1 MTTYCW
7 GHSREELQ
15 SQPPPRE
22 HGSQVPGPALEGEEV
37 MATVQVLAAWRVRA
51 AGGGRQDTKD
61 GELLFVHLAEGS
73 GFWSA
78 LLEKAMPRSTGV
90 TKRPQAGEGHAYS
103 VTGAAEGESSRGLQK
118 LICSRN
124 PWGEVEWT
132 GPWND
137 NCPNWNTVDPD
148 IKLEEEDQHQEG
160 GKSGCTFLVGLI
172 QKHRRRQ
179 RKRNQRARERLDA
192 FIHLREVRD
201 RFKLPPGEDA
211 LMPSTFEP
219 NRDGDFCILGQLT
232 TKFYG
237 RHVDSDGSGKLG
249 RKEFYSLWTE
259 IQKYQKIHREIDA
272 GRSGSV
278 NSCERRKAL
287 EEAGFELRCPLH
299 RVIITRLADEIP
311 TVVGIFSAF
320 GLVFTVS
327 LFAWICCQRKSS
339 KSNKT
344 PPYKFVHVLKGV
356 DIYPENLNS
365 KKKFGADEKN
375 EVKNTPAAPKNSLHL
390 DLEKRDL
397 NGNFPK
403 TNLKAGSP
411 SDLENVTPKLS
422 SEGEKEAVS
431 PDSLKS
437 STSLA
442 SDEKQEKLGALVFS
456 LEYNFEKKAFMVNIK
471 EARGLPAM
479 DEQSMTSDPYIK
491 MTILPEKK
499 HKVKTRV
506 LRKTLDPAFDETFTF
521 YGIPYTQI
529 QELALHF
536 TILSFDRFSRDDI
549 IGEVLIPLAG
559 IELTGGKMLMNREI
573 IKRNVR
579 KSSGRGELLISLCYQ
594 STTNT
599 LTVVVL
605 KARHLP
611 KSDVSGLS
619 DPYVKVNL
627 YHAKKRISKKKTHV
641 KKCTPNAVFNELFV
655 FDIPCEGLEEISV
668 EFLVL
673 DSERGSRNE
682 VIGRLVLGAAAEGT
696 GGEHWKEICDYPR
709 RQIAKWHVLCDG

>member
-1 MTTYCW
+1 MAPITA
-7 GHSREELQ
+7 SREE
-15 SQPPPRE
+15 
-22 HGSQVPGPALEGEEV
+22 
-37 MATVQVLAAWRVRA
+37 
-51 AGGGRQDTKD
+51 
-61 GELLFVHLAEGS
+61 F
-73 GFWSA
+73 
-78 LLEKAMPRSTGV
+78 
-90 TKRPQAGEGHAYS
+90 
-103 VTGAAEGESSRGLQK
+103 
-118 LICSRN
+118 
-124 PWGEVEWT
+124 
-132 GPWND
+132 
-137 NCPNWNTVDPD
+137 
-148 IKLEEEDQHQEG
+148 
-160 GKSGCTFLVGLI
+160 
-172 QKHRRRQ
+172 
-179 RKRNQRARERLDA
+179 
-192 FIHLREVRD
+192 
-201 RFKLPPGEDA
+201 
-211 LMPSTFEP
+211 
-219 NRDGDFCILGQLT
+219 
-232 TKFYG
+232 
-237 RHVDSDGSGKLG
+237 
-249 RKEFYSLWTE
+249 
-259 IQKYQKIHREIDA
+259 
-272 GRSGSV
+272 
-278 NSCERRKAL
+278 
-287 EEAGFELRCPLH
+287 
-299 RVIITRLADEIP
+299 DEIP

-365 KKKFGADEKN
+365 KKKFGAEDKGEAKN
-375 EVKNTPAAPKNSLHL
+375 KSIIPKSSLHL

-403 TNLKAGSP
+403 T
-411 SDLENVTPKLS
+411 VPKITSS
-422 SEGEKEAVS
+422 SEVENSIPKVFPEREKDSVS

-437 STSLA
+437 ISSL
-442 SDEKQEKLGALVFS
+442 SSEEKQDKLGTLFFS

-491 MTILPEKK
+491 MTVLPEKK

-521 YGIPYTQI
+521 YGIPYAQV
-529 QELALHF
+529 QDLSLHF
-536 TILSFDRFSRDDI
+536 MILSFDRFSRDDV
-549 IGEVLIPLAG
+549 IGEVLFPLSG
-559 IELTGGKMLMNREI
+559 IELSEGRMLMNKEI
-573 IKRNVR
+573 IKKNVR

-611 KSDVSGLS
+611 KADVSGLS

-655 FDIPCEGLEEISV
+655 FDIPCEGLEEISI

-673 DSERGSRNE
+673 DSDRGSRNE
-682 VIGRLVLGAAAEGT
+682 IIGRLTLGATAEGT
-696 GGEHWKEICDYPR
+696 AGEHWKEICEYPR
-709 RQIAKWHVLCDG
+709 RQIAKWHMLCDG

>member
-1 MTTYCW
+1 MAPIAT
-7 GHSREELQ
+7 SREE
-15 SQPPPRE
+15 
-22 HGSQVPGPALEGEEV
+22 
-37 MATVQVLAAWRVRA
+37 
-51 AGGGRQDTKD
+51 
-61 GELLFVHLAEGS
+61 F
-73 GFWSA
+73 
-78 LLEKAMPRSTGV
+78 
-90 TKRPQAGEGHAYS
+90 
-103 VTGAAEGESSRGLQK
+103 
-118 LICSRN
+118 
-124 PWGEVEWT
+124 
-132 GPWND
+132 
-137 NCPNWNTVDPD
+137 
-148 IKLEEEDQHQEG
+148 
-160 GKSGCTFLVGLI
+160 
-172 QKHRRRQ
+172 
-179 RKRNQRARERLDA
+179 
-192 FIHLREVRD
+192 
-201 RFKLPPGEDA
+201 
-211 LMPSTFEP
+211 
-219 NRDGDFCILGQLT
+219 
-232 TKFYG
+232 
-237 RHVDSDGSGKLG
+237 
-249 RKEFYSLWTE
+249 
-259 IQKYQKIHREIDA
+259 
-272 GRSGSV
+272 
-278 NSCERRKAL
+278 
-287 EEAGFELRCPLH
+287 
-299 RVIITRLADEIP
+299 
-311 TVVGIFSAF
+311 
-320 GLVFTVS
+320 VS

-375 EVKNTPAAPKNSLHL
+375 EVKNKPAGPKNSLRL

-411 SDLENVTPKLS
+411 DLENVTPKLF

-437 STSLA
+437 STSLT
-442 SDEKQEKLGALVFS
+442 SDEKQEKLGTLFFS
-456 LEYNFEKKAFMVNIK
+456 LEYNFEKKTFVVNIK

-491 MTILPEKK
+491 MMILPEKK

-549 IGEVLIPLAG
+549 IGEVLIPLTG
-559 IELTGGKMLMNREI
+559 IELTDGKKLMNREI

-594 STTNT
+594 SITNT

-673 DSERGSRNE
+673 DSERESQNE
-682 VIGRLVLGAAAEGT
+682 VIGRLVLGAAAEGAS
-696 GGEHWKEICDYPR
+696 GEHWKEICDYPR

>member
-1 MTTYCW
+1 
-7 GHSREELQ
+7 
-15 SQPPPRE
+15 
-22 HGSQVPGPALEGEEV
+22 
-37 MATVQVLAAWRVRA
+37 
-51 AGGGRQDTKD
+51 
-61 GELLFVHLAEGS
+61 
-73 GFWSA
+73 
-78 LLEKAMPRSTGV
+78 
-90 TKRPQAGEGHAYS
+90 
-103 VTGAAEGESSRGLQK
+103 
-118 LICSRN
+118 
-124 PWGEVEWT
+124 
-132 GPWND
+132 
-137 NCPNWNTVDPD
+137 
-148 IKLEEEDQHQEG
+148 
-160 GKSGCTFLVGLI
+160 
-172 QKHRRRQ
+172 
-179 RKRNQRARERLDA
+179 
-192 FIHLREVRD
+192 
-201 RFKLPPGEDA
+201 
-211 LMPSTFEP
+211 
-219 NRDGDFCILGQLT
+219 
-232 TKFYG
+232 
-237 RHVDSDGSGKLG
+237 
-249 RKEFYSLWTE
+249 
-259 IQKYQKIHREIDA
+259 
-272 GRSGSV
+272 V
-278 NSCERRKAL
+278 N
-287 EEAGFELRCPLH
+287 H
-299 RVIITRLADEIP
+299 EIP

-320 GLVFTVS
+320 GLVFSVS

-365 KKKFGADEKN
+365 KKKFGADDKSEAKN
-375 EVKNTPAAPKNSLHL
+375 KSAMPKDSLHL

-403 TNLKAGSP
+403 TTTKMQGSP
-411 SDLENVTPKLS
+411 DLENSFPKHFAERKKDS
-422 SEGEKEAVS
+422 VS

-437 STSLA
+437 ITSL
-442 SDEKQEKLGALVFS
+442 SSEDKQDKLGTLFFS
-456 LEYNFEKKAFMVNIK
+456 LEYNFEKKAFVVNIK

-521 YGIPYTQI
+521 YGIPYSQI
-529 QELALHF
+529 QDLTLHF
-536 TILSFDRFSRDDI
+536 MVLSFDRFSRDDV

-559 IELTGGKMLMNREI
+559 IELSEGRLLMDREI

-579 KSSGRGELLISLCYQ
+579 KSSGRGELLVSLCYQ

-655 FDIPCEGLEEISV
+655 FDIPCEGLDDISI

-673 DSERGSRNE
+673 DSDRGSRNE
-682 VIGRLVLGAAAEGT
+682 VIGRLTLGSSAEGT
-696 GGEHWKEICDYPR
+696 GGEHWKEICEYPR
-709 RQIAKWHVLCDG
+709 RQIAKWHMLCDVTRIDTFFKLMIKQAYIFLLKGLLYGRHKEGNFDQGNPYCKDDWEGTEWQNIKISVPSAASCKMELENAMISSSSSSSAGSREYKVVMLGAGGVGKSVWHKGCVSTDAGSPLKYMIDFMREVGNECR

>member
-1 MTTYCW
+1 
-7 GHSREELQ
+7 
-15 SQPPPRE
+15 
-22 HGSQVPGPALEGEEV
+22 
-37 MATVQVLAAWRVRA
+37 MAPI
-51 AGGGRQDTKD
+51 
-61 GELLFVHLAEGS
+61 
-73 GFWSA
+73 SA
-78 LLEKAMPRSTGV
+78 S
-90 TKRPQAGEGHAYS
+90 
-103 VTGAAEGESSRGLQK
+103 
-118 LICSRN
+118 
-124 PWGEVEWT
+124 
-132 GPWND
+132 
-137 NCPNWNTVDPD
+137 
-148 IKLEEEDQHQEG
+148 HQQ
-160 GKSGCTFLVGLI
+160 F
-172 QKHRRRQ
+172 
-179 RKRNQRARERLDA
+179 
-192 FIHLREVRD
+192 
-201 RFKLPPGEDA
+201 
-211 LMPSTFEP
+211 
-219 NRDGDFCILGQLT
+219 
-232 TKFYG
+232 
-237 RHVDSDGSGKLG
+237 
-249 RKEFYSLWTE
+249 
-259 IQKYQKIHREIDA
+259 
-272 GRSGSV
+272 
-278 NSCERRKAL
+278 
-287 EEAGFELRCPLH
+287 
-299 RVIITRLADEIP
+299 DEIP

-320 GLVFTVS
+320 GLVFSVS

-365 KKKFGADEKN
+365 KKKFGVDDKIEEKN
-375 EVKNTPAAPKNSLHL
+375 KSEMSKNSLHL

-403 TNLKAGSP
+403 TTSKMQSSP
-411 SDLENVTPKLS
+411 DSENS
-422 SEGEKEAVS
+422 SSKNFSEKKKDSVS

-437 STSLA
+437 TTSL
-442 SDEKQEKLGALVFS
+442 SSEEKQDKLGTLFLS
-456 LEYNFEKKAFMVNIK
+456 LEYNFEKKAFVVSIK

-521 YGIPYTQI
+521 YGIPYSQI
-529 QELALHF
+529 QDLTLHF
-536 TILSFDRFSRDDI
+536 MILSFDRFSRDDV

-559 IELTGGKMLMNREI
+559 IELSEGRMLMDREI
-573 IKRNVR
+573 IKRN

-627 YHAKKRISKKKTHV
+627 YHVKKRISKKKTHV

-655 FDIPCEGLEEISV
+655 FDIPCEGLDDISI

-673 DSERGSRNE
+673 DSDRGSRNE
-682 VIGRLVLGAAAEGT
+682 VIGRLTLGSSAEGT
-696 GGEHWKEICDYPR
+696 GGEHWKEICEYPR
-709 RQIAKWHVLCDG
+709 RQIAKWHMLCDG

>member
-1 MTTYCW
+1 MAPIAT
-7 GHSREELQ
+7 SREE
-15 SQPPPRE
+15 
-22 HGSQVPGPALEGEEV
+22 
-37 MATVQVLAAWRVRA
+37 
-51 AGGGRQDTKD
+51 
-61 GELLFVHLAEGS
+61 F
-73 GFWSA
+73 
-78 LLEKAMPRSTGV
+78 
-90 TKRPQAGEGHAYS
+90 
-103 VTGAAEGESSRGLQK
+103 
-118 LICSRN
+118 
-124 PWGEVEWT
+124 
-132 GPWND
+132 
-137 NCPNWNTVDPD
+137 
-148 IKLEEEDQHQEG
+148 
-160 GKSGCTFLVGLI
+160 
-172 QKHRRRQ
+172 
-179 RKRNQRARERLDA
+179 
-192 FIHLREVRD
+192 
-201 RFKLPPGEDA
+201 
-211 LMPSTFEP
+211 
-219 NRDGDFCILGQLT
+219 
-232 TKFYG
+232 
-237 RHVDSDGSGKLG
+237 
-249 RKEFYSLWTE
+249 
-259 IQKYQKIHREIDA
+259 
-272 GRSGSV
+272 
-278 NSCERRKAL
+278 
-287 EEAGFELRCPLH
+287 
-299 RVIITRLADEIP
+299 DEIP
-311 TVVGIFSAF
+311 AVVGIFSAF

-365 KKKFGADEKN
+365 KKKFGGDDKH
-375 EVKNTPAAPKNSLHL
+375 EVKNKPAVPKNSLHL

-403 TNLKAGSP
+403 TNLKAGTISEP
-411 SDLENVTPKLS
+411 ENGTSKLFP
-422 SEGEKEAVS
+422 EGEKETVS

-437 STSLA
+437 STSLTLE
-442 SDEKQEKLGALVFS
+442 DKQEKLGTLYFS

-529 QELALHF
+529 QELTLHF
-536 TILSFDRFSRDDI
+536 TILSFDRFSRDDT
-549 IGEVLIPLAG
+549 IGEVLIPLSG
-559 IELTGGKMLMNREI
+559 IELSDGKMLMNREI
-573 IKRNVR
+573 IKRN

-611 KSDVSGLS
+611 KSDVSALS

-655 FDIPCEGLEEISV
+655 FDIPCEGLEDISV

-673 DSERGSRNE
+673 DSERGSQNE
-682 VIGRLVLGAAAEGT
+682 TIGRLVLGASAEGT
-696 GGEHWKEICDYPR
+696 GGEHWKEICDFPR
-709 RQIAKWHVLCDG
+709 RQIAKWHMLCDG

>member
-1 MTTYCW
+1 KMAPITN
-7 GHSREELQ
+7 SREE
-15 SQPPPRE
+15 
-22 HGSQVPGPALEGEEV
+22 
-37 MATVQVLAAWRVRA
+37 
-51 AGGGRQDTKD
+51 
-61 GELLFVHLAEGS
+61 F
-73 GFWSA
+73 
-78 LLEKAMPRSTGV
+78 
-90 TKRPQAGEGHAYS
+90 
-103 VTGAAEGESSRGLQK
+103 
-118 LICSRN
+118 
-124 PWGEVEWT
+124 
-132 GPWND
+132 
-137 NCPNWNTVDPD
+137 
-148 IKLEEEDQHQEG
+148 
-160 GKSGCTFLVGLI
+160 
-172 QKHRRRQ
+172 
-179 RKRNQRARERLDA
+179 
-192 FIHLREVRD
+192 
-201 RFKLPPGEDA
+201 
-211 LMPSTFEP
+211 
-219 NRDGDFCILGQLT
+219 
-232 TKFYG
+232 
-237 RHVDSDGSGKLG
+237 
-249 RKEFYSLWTE
+249 
-259 IQKYQKIHREIDA
+259 
-272 GRSGSV
+272 
-278 NSCERRKAL
+278 
-287 EEAGFELRCPLH
+287 
-299 RVIITRLADEIP
+299 DEIP

-339 KSNKT
+339 KSKT

-365 KKKFGADEKN
+365 KKNFGADEKTQ
-375 EVKNTPAAPKNSLHL
+375 VKNKPAVPKNLLHL

-411 SDLENVTPKLS
+411 SDLENVTPKLFP
-422 SEGEKEAVS
+422 EGEKEIIS

-437 STSLA
+437 STSLT
-442 SDEKQEKLGALVFS
+442 SDEKQEKLGTLFFS
-456 LEYNFEKKAFMVNIK
+456 LEYNFEKKAFVVNIK

-491 MTILPEKK
+491 MMILPEKK

-536 TILSFDRFSRDDI
+536 TILSFDRFSRDDV
-549 IGEVLIPLAG
+549 IGEVFIPLAG
-559 IELTGGKMLMNREI
+559 IELTDGKMLMNREI

-611 KSDVSGLS
+611 KSDVAGLS

-627 YHAKKRISKKKTHV
+627 YYAKKRISKKKTHV

-682 VIGRLVLGAAAEGT
+682 VIGRLVLGAAAEGAS
-696 GGEHWKEICDYPR
+696 GEHWKEICDYPR
-709 RQIAKWHVLCDG
+709 RQIAKWHMLCDG

>member
-1 MTTYCW
+1 MAPITS
-7 GHSREELQ
+7 SREE
-15 SQPPPRE
+15 
-22 HGSQVPGPALEGEEV
+22 
-37 MATVQVLAAWRVRA
+37 
-51 AGGGRQDTKD
+51 
-61 GELLFVHLAEGS
+61 F
-73 GFWSA
+73 
-78 LLEKAMPRSTGV
+78 
-90 TKRPQAGEGHAYS
+90 
-103 VTGAAEGESSRGLQK
+103 
-118 LICSRN
+118 
-124 PWGEVEWT
+124 
-132 GPWND
+132 
-137 NCPNWNTVDPD
+137 
-148 IKLEEEDQHQEG
+148 
-160 GKSGCTFLVGLI
+160 
-172 QKHRRRQ
+172 
-179 RKRNQRARERLDA
+179 
-192 FIHLREVRD
+192 
-201 RFKLPPGEDA
+201 
-211 LMPSTFEP
+211 
-219 NRDGDFCILGQLT
+219 
-232 TKFYG
+232 
-237 RHVDSDGSGKLG
+237 
-249 RKEFYSLWTE
+249 
-259 IQKYQKIHREIDA
+259 
-272 GRSGSV
+272 
-278 NSCERRKAL
+278 
-287 EEAGFELRCPLH
+287 
-299 RVIITRLADEIP
+299 DEIP

-339 KSNKT
+339 KTNKT

-365 KKKFGADEKN
+365 KKKFGADDKN
-375 EVKNTPAAPKNSLHL
+375 EAKNKPVVPKTSLHL
-390 DLEKRDL
+390 DLEKKDL

-403 TNLKAGSP
+403 ANPKAGSP
-411 SDLENVTPKLS
+411 SDLENLTPKPF
-422 SEGEKEAVS
+422 SEREQKESTS

-437 STSLA
+437 NSSLC
-442 SDEKQEKLGALVFS
+442 SVEKQDKLGTLFFS
-456 LEYNFEKKAFMVNIK
+456 LEYNFEKKAFIVNIK

-521 YGIPYTQI
+521 YGIPYSQI
-529 QELALHF
+529 QDLVLHF
-536 TILSFDRFSRDDI
+536 IILSFDRFSRDDI
-549 IGEVLIPLAG
+549 IGEVLIPLSG
-559 IELTGGKMLMNREI
+559 IELADGRMLMNREI

-611 KSDVSGLS
+611 KADVSGLS

-673 DSERGSRNE
+673 DSDRGSRNE
-682 VIGRLVLGAAAEGT
+682 VIGRLVLGASAEGT
-696 GGEHWKEICDYPR
+696 GGEHWKEICEYPR
-709 RQIAKWHVLCDG
+709 RQIAKWHMLCDG

>member
-1 MTTYCW
+1 M
-7 GHSREELQ
+7 
-15 SQPPPRE
+15 
-22 HGSQVPGPALEGEEV
+22 
-37 MATVQVLAAWRVRA
+37 
-51 AGGGRQDTKD
+51 
-61 GELLFVHLAEGS
+61 
-73 GFWSA
+73 
-78 LLEKAMPRSTGV
+78 
-90 TKRPQAGEGHAYS
+90 
-103 VTGAAEGESSRGLQK
+103 
-118 LICSRN
+118 
-124 PWGEVEWT
+124 
-132 GPWND
+132 
-137 NCPNWNTVDPD
+137 
-148 IKLEEEDQHQEG
+148 
-160 GKSGCTFLVGLI
+160 
-172 QKHRRRQ
+172 
-179 RKRNQRARERLDA
+179 
-192 FIHLREVRD
+192 
-201 RFKLPPGEDA
+201 
-211 LMPSTFEP
+211 
-219 NRDGDFCILGQLT
+219 
-232 TKFYG
+232 
-237 RHVDSDGSGKLG
+237 
-249 RKEFYSLWTE
+249 
-259 IQKYQKIHREIDA
+259 
-272 GRSGSV
+272 
-278 NSCERRKAL
+278 
-287 EEAGFELRCPLH
+287 
-299 RVIITRLADEIP
+299 
-311 TVVGIFSAF
+311 
-320 GLVFTVS
+320 
-327 LFAWICCQRKSS
+327 
-339 KSNKT
+339 
-344 PPYKFVHVLKGV
+344 HVLKGV

-365 KKKFGADEKN
+365 KKKFGGDDKH
-375 EVKNTPAAPKNSLHL
+375 EVKNKPAVPKNSLHL

-403 TNLKAGSP
+403 TNLKAGSN
-411 SDLENVTPKLS
+411 SELENGTPKLF

-437 STSLA
+437 STSLT
-442 SDEKQEKLGALVFS
+442 SEEKQEKLGTLFFS
-456 LEYNFEKKAFMVNIK
+456 LEYNFEKKAFVVNIK

-549 IGEVLIPLAG
+549 IGEVLIPLSG
-559 IELTGGKMLMNREI
+559 IELSDGKMLMNKEI

-579 KSSGRGELLISLCYQ
+579 KSFGRGELLISLCYQ

-655 FDIPCEGLEEISV
+655 FDIPCEGLEDISV

-673 DSERGSRNE
+673 DSERGSQNE
-682 VIGRLVLGAAAEGT
+682 IIGRLVLGASAEGT
-696 GGEHWKEICDYPR
+696 GGEHWKEICDFPR
-709 RQIAKWHVLCDG
+709 RQIAKWHMLSDG

>member
-1 MTTYCW
+1 MAPITT
-7 GHSREELQ
+7 SREE
-15 SQPPPRE
+15 
-22 HGSQVPGPALEGEEV
+22 
-37 MATVQVLAAWRVRA
+37 
-51 AGGGRQDTKD
+51 
-61 GELLFVHLAEGS
+61 F
-73 GFWSA
+73 
-78 LLEKAMPRSTGV
+78 
-90 TKRPQAGEGHAYS
+90 
-103 VTGAAEGESSRGLQK
+103 
-118 LICSRN
+118 
-124 PWGEVEWT
+124 
-132 GPWND
+132 
-137 NCPNWNTVDPD
+137 
-148 IKLEEEDQHQEG
+148 
-160 GKSGCTFLVGLI
+160 
-172 QKHRRRQ
+172 
-179 RKRNQRARERLDA
+179 
-192 FIHLREVRD
+192 
-201 RFKLPPGEDA
+201 
-211 LMPSTFEP
+211 
-219 NRDGDFCILGQLT
+219 
-232 TKFYG
+232 
-237 RHVDSDGSGKLG
+237 
-249 RKEFYSLWTE
+249 
-259 IQKYQKIHREIDA
+259 
-272 GRSGSV
+272 
-278 NSCERRKAL
+278 
-287 EEAGFELRCPLH
+287 
-299 RVIITRLADEIP
+299 DEIP

-365 KKKFGADEKN
+365 KKKFGADDKN
-375 EVKNTPAAPKNSLHL
+375 EVKNKPAVPKNSLHL

-411 SDLENVTPKLS
+411 PDLENVIPKLF
-422 SEGEKEAVS
+422 SEGEKDAVS

-437 STSLA
+437 STSL
-442 SDEKQEKLGALVFS
+442 SSEEKQEKLGTLFFS
-456 LEYNFEKKAFMVNIK
+456 LEYNFEKKAFVVNIK

-549 IGEVLIPLAG
+549 IGEVLIPLEG
-559 IELTGGKMLMNREI
+559 MELSDGKMLMNREI

-611 KSDVSGLS
+611 KTDVSGLS

-682 VIGRLVLGAAAEGT
+682 VIGRLILGAAAEGT
-696 GGEHWKEICDYPR
+696 GGEHWKEICEYPR
-709 RQIAKWHVLCDG
+709 RQIAKWHMLCDG

>member
-1 MTTYCW
+1 MAPIAT
-7 GHSREELQ
+7 SREE
-15 SQPPPRE
+15 
-22 HGSQVPGPALEGEEV
+22 
-37 MATVQVLAAWRVRA
+37 
-51 AGGGRQDTKD
+51 
-61 GELLFVHLAEGS
+61 F
-73 GFWSA
+73 
-78 LLEKAMPRSTGV
+78 
-90 TKRPQAGEGHAYS
+90 
-103 VTGAAEGESSRGLQK
+103 
-118 LICSRN
+118 
-124 PWGEVEWT
+124 
-132 GPWND
+132 
-137 NCPNWNTVDPD
+137 
-148 IKLEEEDQHQEG
+148 
-160 GKSGCTFLVGLI
+160 
-172 QKHRRRQ
+172 
-179 RKRNQRARERLDA
+179 
-192 FIHLREVRD
+192 
-201 RFKLPPGEDA
+201 
-211 LMPSTFEP
+211 
-219 NRDGDFCILGQLT
+219 
-232 TKFYG
+232 
-237 RHVDSDGSGKLG
+237 
-249 RKEFYSLWTE
+249 
-259 IQKYQKIHREIDA
+259 
-272 GRSGSV
+272 
-278 NSCERRKAL
+278 
-287 EEAGFELRCPLH
+287 
-299 RVIITRLADEIP
+299 DEIP
-311 TVVGIFSAF
+311 AVVGIFSAF

-365 KKKFGADEKN
+365 KKKFGGDDKH
-375 EVKNTPAAPKNSLHL
+375 EVKIKPAVPKNSLHL

-403 TNLKAGSP
+403 TNLKAGTISEP
-411 SDLENVTPKLS
+411 ENGTSKLFP
-422 SEGEKEAVS
+422 EGEKETVS

-437 STSLA
+437 STSLTLE
-442 SDEKQEKLGALVFS
+442 DKQEKLGTLYFS

-529 QELALHF
+529 QELTLHF
-536 TILSFDRFSRDDI
+536 TILSFDRFSRDDT
-549 IGEVLIPLAG
+549 IGEVLIPLSG
-559 IELTGGKMLMNREI
+559 IELSDGKMLMNREI

-579 KSSGRGELLISLCYQ
+579 SSGRGELLISLCYQ

-611 KSDVSGLS
+611 KSDVSALS

-655 FDIPCEGLEEISV
+655 FDIPCEGLEDISV

-673 DSERGSRNE
+673 DSERGSQNE
-682 VIGRLVLGAAAEGT
+682 TIGRLVLGASAEGT
-696 GGEHWKEICDYPR
+696 GGEHWKEICDFPR
-709 RQIAKWHVLCDG
+709 RQIAKWHMLCDG

>member
-1 MTTYCW
+1 MAPISA
-7 GHSREELQ
+7 SREE
-15 SQPPPRE
+15 
-22 HGSQVPGPALEGEEV
+22 
-37 MATVQVLAAWRVRA
+37 
-51 AGGGRQDTKD
+51 
-61 GELLFVHLAEGS
+61 F
-73 GFWSA
+73 
-78 LLEKAMPRSTGV
+78 
-90 TKRPQAGEGHAYS
+90 
-103 VTGAAEGESSRGLQK
+103 
-118 LICSRN
+118 
-124 PWGEVEWT
+124 
-132 GPWND
+132 
-137 NCPNWNTVDPD
+137 
-148 IKLEEEDQHQEG
+148 
-160 GKSGCTFLVGLI
+160 
-172 QKHRRRQ
+172 
-179 RKRNQRARERLDA
+179 
-192 FIHLREVRD
+192 
-201 RFKLPPGEDA
+201 
-211 LMPSTFEP
+211 
-219 NRDGDFCILGQLT
+219 
-232 TKFYG
+232 
-237 RHVDSDGSGKLG
+237 
-249 RKEFYSLWTE
+249 
-259 IQKYQKIHREIDA
+259 
-272 GRSGSV
+272 
-278 NSCERRKAL
+278 
-287 EEAGFELRCPLH
+287 
-299 RVIITRLADEIP
+299 DEIP

-365 KKKFGADEKN
+365 KKKFGADDKSEAKS
-375 EVKNTPAAPKNSLHL
+375 KSMMPKNSLHL

-403 TNLKAGSP
+403 TTPKIQSSP
-411 SDLENVTPKLS
+411 DLEKLTPKHFVEREKDSISPESLKSNTSLS
-422 SEGEKEAVS
+422 SE
-431 PDSLKS
+431 
-437 STSLA
+437 
-442 SDEKQEKLGALVFS
+442 EKQDKLGTLFFS
-456 LEYNFEKKAFMVNIK
+456 LEYNFEKKAFVVNIK

-521 YGIPYTQI
+521 YGIPYSQVQDLI
-529 QELALHF
+529 LHF
-536 TILSFDRFSRDDI
+536 MILSFDRFSRDDI
-549 IGEVLIPLAG
+549 IGEVLIPLEG
-559 IELTGGKMLMNREI
+559 IELSEGRMLMNREI

-611 KSDVSGLS
+611 KADVSGLS

-655 FDIPCEGLEEISV
+655 FDIPCEGLEDISI

-673 DSERGSRNE
+673 DSDRGSRNE
-682 VIGRLVLGAAAEGT
+682 IIGRLTLGASAEGT
-696 GGEHWKEICDYPR
+696 SGEHWKEICEYPR
-709 RQIAKWHVLCDG
+709 RQIAKWHMLCDG

>member
-1 MTTYCW
+1 M
-7 GHSREELQ
+7 EERR
-15 SQPPPRE
+15 SPRS
-22 HGSQVPGPALEGEEV
+22 HRKNC
-37 MATVQVLAAWRVRA
+37 MCRA
-51 AGGGRQDTKD
+51 AGAEVSGLSQTVTWRRES
-61 GELLFVHLAEGS
+61 GEPGDSRAVS
-73 GFWSA
+73 SV
-78 LLEKAMPRSTGV
+78 PR
-90 TKRPQAGEGHAYS
+90 
-103 VTGAAEGESSRGLQK
+103 
-118 LICSRN
+118 
-124 PWGEVEWT
+124 
-132 GPWND
+132 
-137 NCPNWNTVDPD
+137 
-148 IKLEEEDQHQEG
+148 
-160 GKSGCTFLVGLI
+160 
-172 QKHRRRQ
+172 
-179 RKRNQRARERLDA
+179 
-192 FIHLREVRD
+192 
-201 RFKLPPGEDA
+201 
-211 LMPSTFEP
+211 
-219 NRDGDFCILGQLT
+219 
-232 TKFYG
+232 
-237 RHVDSDGSGKLG
+237 
-249 RKEFYSLWTE
+249 
-259 IQKYQKIHREIDA
+259 A
-272 GRSGSV
+272 GRLESG
-278 NSCERRKAL
+278 
-287 EEAGFELRCPLH
+287 EAAPASRTAAPAPRTAAPAPRTAAPAPRTSLSTNMAPIADSRQQF
-299 RVIITRLADEIP
+299 DEIP

-320 GLVFTVS
+320 GLVFSVS

-365 KKKFGADEKN
+365 KKKFGADDKSEAKN
-375 EVKNTPAAPKNSLHL
+375 KSATPKNSLHL

-403 TNLKAGSP
+403 TTTKMQGST
-411 SDLENVTPKLS
+411 DLENSSPKHFAERKKDS
-422 SEGEKEAVS
+422 VS

-437 STSLA
+437 ITSL
-442 SDEKQEKLGALVFS
+442 SSEDKQDKLGTLFFS
-456 LEYNFEKKAFMVNIK
+456 LEYNFEKKAFVVNIK

-521 YGIPYTQI
+521 YGIPYSQI
-529 QELALHF
+529 QDLTLHF
-536 TILSFDRFSRDDI
+536 MVLSFDRFSRDDV

-559 IELTGGKMLMNREI
+559 TELSEGRLLMDREI

-579 KSSGRGELLISLCYQ
+579 KSSGRGELLVSLCYQ

-655 FDIPCEGLEEISV
+655 FDIPCEGLDDISI

-673 DSERGSRNE
+673 DSDRGSRNE
-682 VIGRLVLGAAAEGT
+682 VIGRLTLGSSAEGT
-696 GGEHWKEICDYPR
+696 GGEHWKEICEYPR
-709 RQIAKWHVLCDG
+709 RQIAKWHMLCDG

>member
-1 MTTYCW
+1 MAPITTN
-7 GHSREELQ
+7 REE
-15 SQPPPRE
+15 
-22 HGSQVPGPALEGEEV
+22 
-37 MATVQVLAAWRVRA
+37 
-51 AGGGRQDTKD
+51 
-61 GELLFVHLAEGS
+61 F
-73 GFWSA
+73 
-78 LLEKAMPRSTGV
+78 
-90 TKRPQAGEGHAYS
+90 
-103 VTGAAEGESSRGLQK
+103 
-118 LICSRN
+118 
-124 PWGEVEWT
+124 
-132 GPWND
+132 
-137 NCPNWNTVDPD
+137 
-148 IKLEEEDQHQEG
+148 
-160 GKSGCTFLVGLI
+160 
-172 QKHRRRQ
+172 
-179 RKRNQRARERLDA
+179 
-192 FIHLREVRD
+192 
-201 RFKLPPGEDA
+201 
-211 LMPSTFEP
+211 
-219 NRDGDFCILGQLT
+219 
-232 TKFYG
+232 
-237 RHVDSDGSGKLG
+237 
-249 RKEFYSLWTE
+249 
-259 IQKYQKIHREIDA
+259 
-272 GRSGSV
+272 
-278 NSCERRKAL
+278 
-287 EEAGFELRCPLH
+287 
-299 RVIITRLADEIP
+299 DEIP

-327 LFAWICCQRKSS
+327 LFAWICCQRRSS

-356 DIYPENLNS
+356 DIYPENLKS
-365 KKKFGADEKN
+365 KKKFGGDDKN
-375 EVKNTPAAPKNSLHL
+375 EVKNKTIVPINSLHL

-403 TNLKAGSP
+403 SSHKPGSL
-411 SDLENVTPKLS
+411 SDVENVTSKLFT
-422 SEGEKEAVS
+422 EGEKEATF
-431 PDSLKS
+431 PESLKS
-437 STSLA
+437 STSLT
-442 SDEKQEKLGALVFS
+442 SEEKQEKLGTLYLS

-536 TILSFDRFSRDDI
+536 TVLSFDRFSRDDI
-549 IGEVLIPLAG
+549 IGEVLIPLSG
-559 IELTGGKMLMNREI
+559 IELSDGKMLMSREI
-573 IKRNVR
+573 TKRNIR

-682 VIGRLVLGAAAEGT
+682 VIGRLVLGATAEGS
-696 GGEHWKEICDYPR
+696 GGEHWKEICDFPR

>member
-1 MTTYCW
+1 MAPIAA
-7 GHSREELQ
+7 S
-15 SQPPPRE
+15 
-22 HGSQVPGPALEGEEV
+22 GEE
-37 MATVQVLAAWRVRA
+37 
-51 AGGGRQDTKD
+51 
-61 GELLFVHLAEGS
+61 F
-73 GFWSA
+73 
-78 LLEKAMPRSTGV
+78 
-90 TKRPQAGEGHAYS
+90 
-103 VTGAAEGESSRGLQK
+103 
-118 LICSRN
+118 
-124 PWGEVEWT
+124 
-132 GPWND
+132 
-137 NCPNWNTVDPD
+137 
-148 IKLEEEDQHQEG
+148 
-160 GKSGCTFLVGLI
+160 
-172 QKHRRRQ
+172 
-179 RKRNQRARERLDA
+179 
-192 FIHLREVRD
+192 
-201 RFKLPPGEDA
+201 
-211 LMPSTFEP
+211 
-219 NRDGDFCILGQLT
+219 
-232 TKFYG
+232 
-237 RHVDSDGSGKLG
+237 
-249 RKEFYSLWTE
+249 
-259 IQKYQKIHREIDA
+259 
-272 GRSGSV
+272 
-278 NSCERRKAL
+278 
-287 EEAGFELRCPLH
+287 
-299 RVIITRLADEIP
+299 DEIP

-365 KKKFGADEKN
+365 KKKFGADDKN
-375 EVKNTPAAPKNSLHL
+375 EAKGKPATPKSSLHL

-403 TNLKAGSP
+403 TIPKIPSS
-411 SDLENVTPKLS
+411 SDLENFPPKLFP
-422 SEGEKEAVS
+422 EREKDSIS

-437 STSLA
+437 ITSV
-442 SDEKQEKLGALVFS
+442 SSEEKQEKLGTLFFS
-456 LEYNFEKKAFMVNIK
+456 IEYNFEKKAFMVNIK

-521 YGIPYTQI
+521 YGIPYTQV
-529 QELALHF
+529 QDLSLHF
-536 TILSFDRFSRDDI
+536 MILSFDRFSRDDV
-549 IGEVLIPLAG
+549 IGEVLFPLSG
-559 IELTGGKMLMNREI
+559 IELSEGRMLMNKEI
-573 IKRNVR
+573 FKKNVR

-611 KSDVSGLS
+611 KADVSGLS

-655 FDIPCEGLEEISV
+655 FDIPCEGLEEISI

-673 DSERGSRNE
+673 DSDRGSRNE
-682 VIGRLVLGAAAEGT
+682 IVGRLTLGASAEGT
-696 GGEHWKEICDYPR
+696 AGEHWKEICEYPR
-709 RQIAKWHVLCDG
+709 RQIAKWHALCDG

>member
-1 MTTYCW
+1 MAPITS
-7 GHSREELQ
+7 SREE
-15 SQPPPRE
+15 
-22 HGSQVPGPALEGEEV
+22 
-37 MATVQVLAAWRVRA
+37 
-51 AGGGRQDTKD
+51 
-61 GELLFVHLAEGS
+61 F
-73 GFWSA
+73 
-78 LLEKAMPRSTGV
+78 
-90 TKRPQAGEGHAYS
+90 
-103 VTGAAEGESSRGLQK
+103 
-118 LICSRN
+118 
-124 PWGEVEWT
+124 
-132 GPWND
+132 
-137 NCPNWNTVDPD
+137 
-148 IKLEEEDQHQEG
+148 
-160 GKSGCTFLVGLI
+160 
-172 QKHRRRQ
+172 
-179 RKRNQRARERLDA
+179 
-192 FIHLREVRD
+192 
-201 RFKLPPGEDA
+201 
-211 LMPSTFEP
+211 
-219 NRDGDFCILGQLT
+219 
-232 TKFYG
+232 
-237 RHVDSDGSGKLG
+237 
-249 RKEFYSLWTE
+249 
-259 IQKYQKIHREIDA
+259 
-272 GRSGSV
+272 
-278 NSCERRKAL
+278 
-287 EEAGFELRCPLH
+287 
-299 RVIITRLADEIP
+299 DEIP

-339 KSNKT
+339 KTNKT

-375 EVKNTPAAPKNSLHL
+375 EAKNKPVVPKTSLHL

-403 TNLKAGSP
+403 VNPKAVSP
-411 SDLENVTPKLS
+411 SDLENLTTKS
-422 SEGEKEAVS
+422 FSEREHKESTS

-437 STSLA
+437 SSSLC
-442 SDEKQEKLGALVFS
+442 SVEKQDKLGTLFFS
-456 LEYNFEKKAFMVNIK
+456 LEYNFEKKAFVVNIK

-521 YGIPYTQI
+521 YGIPYSQI
-529 QELALHF
+529 QDLVLHF
-536 TILSFDRFSRDDI
+536 IILSFDRFSRDDI
-549 IGEVLIPLAG
+549 IGEVLIPLSG
-559 IELTGGKMLMNREI
+559 IELADGRMLMNREI

-611 KSDVSGLS
+611 KADVSGLS

-673 DSERGSRNE
+673 DSDRGSRNE
-682 VIGRLVLGAAAEGT
+682 VIGRLVLGASAEGT
-696 GGEHWKEICDYPR
+696 GGEHWKEICEYPR
-709 RQIAKWHVLCDG
+709 RQIAKWHMLCDG

>member
-1 MTTYCW
+1 MAPITS
-7 GHSREELQ
+7 SREE
-15 SQPPPRE
+15 
-22 HGSQVPGPALEGEEV
+22 
-37 MATVQVLAAWRVRA
+37 
-51 AGGGRQDTKD
+51 
-61 GELLFVHLAEGS
+61 F
-73 GFWSA
+73 
-78 LLEKAMPRSTGV
+78 
-90 TKRPQAGEGHAYS
+90 
-103 VTGAAEGESSRGLQK
+103 
-118 LICSRN
+118 
-124 PWGEVEWT
+124 
-132 GPWND
+132 
-137 NCPNWNTVDPD
+137 
-148 IKLEEEDQHQEG
+148 
-160 GKSGCTFLVGLI
+160 
-172 QKHRRRQ
+172 
-179 RKRNQRARERLDA
+179 
-192 FIHLREVRD
+192 
-201 RFKLPPGEDA
+201 
-211 LMPSTFEP
+211 
-219 NRDGDFCILGQLT
+219 
-232 TKFYG
+232 
-237 RHVDSDGSGKLG
+237 
-249 RKEFYSLWTE
+249 
-259 IQKYQKIHREIDA
+259 
-272 GRSGSV
+272 
-278 NSCERRKAL
+278 
-287 EEAGFELRCPLH
+287 
-299 RVIITRLADEIP
+299 DEIP

-339 KSNKT
+339 KTNKT

-356 DIYPENLNS
+356 DIYPENLSS
-365 KKKFGADEKN
+365 KKKFGADDKN
-375 EVKNTPAAPKNSLHL
+375 EAKNKPVVPKTSLHL

-403 TNLKAGSP
+403 ANPKAGSP
-411 SDLENVTPKLS
+411 SDLENLTPKPF
-422 SEGEKEAVS
+422 SEREQKESTS

-437 STSLA
+437 SSSLC
-442 SDEKQEKLGALVFS
+442 SVEKQDKLGTLFFS
-456 LEYNFEKKAFMVNIK
+456 LEYNFEKKAFVVNIK

-521 YGIPYTQI
+521 YGIPYSQI
-529 QELALHF
+529 QDLILHF
-536 TILSFDRFSRDDI
+536 IILSFDRFSRDDI
-549 IGEVLIPLAG
+549 IGEVLIPLSG
-559 IELTGGKMLMNREI
+559 IELADGRMLMNREI

-611 KSDVSGLS
+611 KADVSGLS

-673 DSERGSRNE
+673 DSDRGSRNE
-682 VIGRLVLGAAAEGT
+682 VIGRLVLGASAEGT
-696 GGEHWKEICDYPR
+696 GGEHWKEICEYPR
-709 RQIAKWHVLCDG
+709 RQIAKWHMLCDG